1 MGSPQHVP
9 HVERA
14 LGTVVLSGMNSF
26 QYVPALVGTCV
37 RTRRQC
43 PERHDKSLV
52 SGPMTEDSVCCW
64 RSAGVV
70 PDWVLPAGFPGLRRG
85 REAVSHKGFCLSEG
99 LSDRVQERCESR
111 GGRPG
116 LSVLTSLMVFEDVK
130 QH

>member
-14 LGTVVLSGMNSF
+14 LGTVVLSGMNSL
-26 QYVPALVGTCV
+26 QYVTALVGTCV
-37 RTRRQC
+37 WTRRQC
-43 PERHDKSLV
+43 PERHYKSLV

-70 PDWVLPAGFPGLRRG
+70 PDWVLPAGFPRLRRG
-85 REAVSHKGFCLSEG
+85 GESVSHKGICLSEG
-99 LSDRVQERCESR
+99 LSDRVQELCENR

-116 LSVLTSLMVFEDVK
+116 LSVPTSLLVSVDVK